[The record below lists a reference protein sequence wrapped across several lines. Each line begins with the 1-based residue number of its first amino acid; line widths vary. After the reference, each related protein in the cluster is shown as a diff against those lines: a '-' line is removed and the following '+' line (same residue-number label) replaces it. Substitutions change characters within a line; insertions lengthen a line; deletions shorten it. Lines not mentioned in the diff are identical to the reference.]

1 MVLIIK
7 RYSPNQKYLYSNH
20 FNLKNKLI
28 DKFIVIKRFCTFKEL
43 N

>member
-7 RYSPNQKYLYSNH
+7 RYSPNQNYLCNNH

-28 DKFIVIKRFCTFKEL
+28 DKFIIIKCFCNDREVK
-43 N
+43 